1 MWNKI
6 RRPLALF
13 PQRENRKVATSI
25 ADIIE
30 YDIEEVTK
38 SYLDSAFRS
47 TRTNEAYLFFQNE
60 YVVLNYYAPRT
71 TDDWVVNGPLY
82 IQNGL
87 HSLVG
92 TFFAAYGIDVAF
104 GCHGGDDESFIF
116 GRNLCAKINKILEGP
131 KTIRQMFPFF
141 KGTEFEGGVDAA
153 FES

>member
-6 RRPLALF
+6 RRPLALWYTRRTRANIPKSF
-13 PQRENRKVATSI
+13 HRIRNFNPITPTRFAKL
-25 ADIIE
+25 
-30 YDIEEVTK
+30 EE
-38 SYLDSAFRS
+38 
-47 TRTNEAYLFFQNE
+47 NEAYGSSSE

-116 GRNLCAKINKILEGP
+116 CRNLCAKINKILEGP